1 MDANGQSM
9 TVAAS
14 KVTPINDGEVATTSP
29 QDHAI
34 FAKTGGPFD
43 KLFNGISRKR
53 RYTEFV
59 GKFSMENKNV
69 RNFFK
74 ER

>member
-1 MDANGQSM
+1 MNIVKIKALYCRFDSESSM
-9 TVAAS
+9 VL
-14 KVTPINDGEVATTSP
+14 
-29 QDHAI
+29 
-34 FAKTGGPFD
+34 FAYRNFCNVGN

-69 RNFFK
+69 RNFF
-74 ER
+74 